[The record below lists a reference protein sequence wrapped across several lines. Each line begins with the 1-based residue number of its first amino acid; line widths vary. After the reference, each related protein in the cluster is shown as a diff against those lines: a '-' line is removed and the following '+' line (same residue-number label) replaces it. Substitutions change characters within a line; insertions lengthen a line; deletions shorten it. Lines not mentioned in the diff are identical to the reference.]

1 MLAAPTVHARVS
13 FHRGKNVLISC
24 LAGFLL
30 LASVPASAAPI
41 VSVVP
46 SATSVNPGATFSVDF
61 LITGVTDLY
70 TVQLGILYDPLIL
83 ALIPGSATQGP
94 LLPSAGPTIFDA
106 FSVFEDP
113 LFPGEILFLDSLTG
127 AIPGATGSGAVLSLT
142 FGAKALGFS
151 AISIGAFQG
160 LPSELVSSSID
171 ATGAPILIP
180 FTVTNGSVTVN
191 AASVPESSALSMLL
205 LGIALSIV
213 VTRWRRRN
221 SATFPV
227 QL

>member
-1 MLAAPTVHARVS
+1 MLRSPSVRDRVS
-13 FHRGKNVLISC
+13 FHKGKNVLISC

-30 LASVPASAAPI
+30 LASVPASAATI
-41 VSVVP
+41 SVVP
-46 SATSVNPGATFSVDF
+46 SATNVNPGATFSVDF
-61 LITGVTDLY
+61 VISGVTDLY

-83 ALIPGSATQGP
+83 ALIPGSATQGA

-113 LFPGEILFLDSLTG
+113 LAPGEILFLDSLTG
-127 AIPGATGSGAVLSLT
+127 AIPGATGSGPVLSLT

-151 AISIGAFQG
+151 AISIGQFQG
-160 LPSELVSSSID
+160 LPSELVSSSVD

-180 FTVTNGSVTVN
+180 FTVANGSVTVSPV
-191 AASVPESSALSMLL
+191 SVPESSALSMLL
-205 LGIALSIV
+205 LGVALSIV
-213 VTRWRRRN
+213 VTRWRRKN
-221 SATFPV
+221 STTFPV